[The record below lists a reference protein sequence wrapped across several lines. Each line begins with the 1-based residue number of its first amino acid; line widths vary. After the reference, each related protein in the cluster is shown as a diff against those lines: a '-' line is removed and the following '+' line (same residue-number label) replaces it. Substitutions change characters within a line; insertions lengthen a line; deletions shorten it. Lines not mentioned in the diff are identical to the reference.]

1 MQLSDIYKPIKEDLD
16 RVEDVLRA
24 CLATEGKL
32 IYQVSRYVLS
42 ASGKRL
48 RPALVVL
55 SSKIGDNGEQNVVYL
70 AAAVELI
77 HTASLIHDD
86 VIDRADLRREKAT
99 VNSKWGNEL
108 SVLFGDYIYSKAFSL
123 LARIEGSE
131 ILSSLSRSTSIMC
144 EGEMIQIAQRYNLD
158 LSEEEYLSIIRKKTA
173 ALFSAS
179 CELGAVL
186 GGADSEKV
194 NALSRYGSNFGIA
207 FQIVDDCLDITG
219 EEKDLGKSL
228 GSDLKG
234 GKMTLPLIFLLNLV
248 PEREKKEAKSL
259 LQLKGRSASQTQI
272 REMTQE
278 YGAID
283 HSLNRAREYIDRAK
297 GDLQIL
303 GASVL
308 KESFVHLAD
317 DLLRRAI
324 TSGSTSD
331 SGKARKQL
339 FIAKELDQKRLG

>member
-1 MQLSDIYKPIKEDLD
+1 MQLSEIYKPIQEDLA
-16 RVEDVLRA
+16 RVQDVLGA
-24 CLATEGKL
+24 CVATEDNL
-32 IYQVSRYVLS
+32 IHQVSRYVFS

-48 RPALVVL
+48 RPALVLL
-55 SSKIGDNGEQNVVYL
+55 SSKIGDKDGENVVYL
-70 AAAVELI
+70 AAAIELI
-77 HTASLIHDD
+77 HIASLIHDD
-86 VIDRADLRREKAT
+86 VIDRADLRRKETT

-131 ILSSLSRSTSIMC
+131 ILSALSRATSIMC
-144 EGEMIQIAQRYNLD
+144 EGEMIQIAERHNWD

-173 ALFSAS
+173 SLFSAS

-234 GKMTLPLIFLLNLV
+234 GKMTLPLISLLNSV
-248 PEREKKEAKSL
+248 SEKERKEVKSL
-259 LQLKGRSASQTQI
+259 LQSEGRPAPQAQI
-272 REMTQE
+272 KQMARE
-278 YGAID
+278 YRAID
-283 HSLNRAREYIDRAK
+283 YSLNKAREYIDRAK
-297 GDLQIL
+297 GALKIL
-303 GASVL
+303 EGPVL
-308 KESFVHLAD
+308 KEHFLDLAD
-317 DLLRRAI
+317 DLLGRAI
-324 TSGSTSD
+324 TSGSA
-331 SGKARKQL
+331 G
-339 FIAKELDQKRLG
+339 

>member
-1 MQLSDIYKPIKEDLD
+1 MQLSEIYKPIEEDLAG
-16 RVEDVLRA
+16 VEDVLSV
-24 CLATEGKL
+24 CLAIEDKL
-32 IYQVSRYVLS
+32 ICEVSRYVLS

-48 RPALVVL
+48 RPALVLL
-55 SSKIGDNGEQNVVYL
+55 SSKIGDKGKENVIYL
-70 AAAVELI
+70 AAAIELI

-86 VIDRADLRREKAT
+86 VIDKADLRRKEAT
-99 VNSKWGNEL
+99 VHSKWGNEF

-131 ILSSLSRSTSIMC
+131 ILSALSRATSIMC
-144 EGEMIQIAQRYNLD
+144 EGEMIQIAERHNWD

-173 ALFSAS
+173 SLFSAS

-219 EEKDLGKSL
+219 EEEDLGKSL

-248 PEREKKEAKSL
+248 PEREKKAAKSL

-272 REMTQE
+272 KQMARE

-317 DLLRRAI
+317 DLLRRTMA
-324 TSGSTSD
+324 SD
-331 SGKARKQL
+331 SGKDEEASL
-339 FIAKELDQKRLG
+339 YHKRA